1 MSNNNQKI
9 DCVLTVSCDWADDV
23 IGFHNGVM
31 GDIAYAT
38 GAGPLIH
45 AIKKGHGTSV
55 DRGPTHEVWIF
66 EGEATSGFGLEEAAF
81 AVPQLKFVLSWQRTG
96 DEAEV
101 GHITCV
107 GGDVVD
113 NVVVRPEPVPLGG
126 LAIHRRGHADPVV
139 LTDDSVADLRKLL
152 AEAPA

>member
-1 MSNNNQKI
+1 MLYTFHLMVEGDS
-9 DCVLTVSCDWADDV
+9 DDV
-23 IGFHNGVM
+23 NAFHNGVVCN
-31 GDIAYAT
+31 IAYKT
-38 GAGPLIH
+38 GTGPLIH
-45 AIKKGHGTSV
+45 AINEGGGESV
-55 DRGPTHEVWIF
+55 ESVGCHEVWKF
-66 EGEATSGFGLEEAAF
+66 ESEATSGFGLEEAAF

-113 NVVVRPEPVPLGG
+113 NVRCEPVLLG

-139 LTDDSVADLRKLL
+139 LTDDSVADLRRLL
-152 AEAPA
+152 TEVEVTA